1 MQLLLLFSMAACSAA
16 IVVTAVP
23 LQLCCITI
31 IVNGHVRRVTES
43 EGLGRPHERLS
54 P

>member
-1 MQLLLLFSMAACSAA
+1 MAALSAA
-16 IVVTAVP
+16 VVDTAVP

-31 IVNGHVRRVTES
+31 IVNGHVRRVAGAED
-43 EGLGRPHERLS
+43 LGRPRERFR